1 MKKHIKYLIKISFV
15 LSISLITLSSFGQDQ
30 DTSYWKND
38 FKSGLNINQA
48 AFSSNWT
55 GGGVKSIGLNAFL
68 NFKANY
74 LKDKNSWDNEVDLLY
89 GFLSNEGQGLRK
101 TNDKIYLDS
110 KYGWALN
117 KKWDVFVS
125 ANFLSQ
131 FANGYRYEKDAS
143 GIERDTLISK
153 FLAPGYITLAWGFE
167 YHPVDYFSLR
177 LSPLA
182 PRFTFQTSDDVALN
196 VDNNYGVDPDKK
208 MRSEWLA
215 FQLVANFDK
224 DLTETINLKWRYVM
238 FVNYQKLNLNEI
250 DHRLDLT
257 ISAKVAKYIDVNF
270 TLISIYDRD
279 QDSAIQ
285 FSESFGV
292 GFVYSIKNYKDE

>member
-1 MKKHIKYLIKISFV
+1 MKNNIQILIKISFV
-15 LSISLITLSSFGQDQ
+15 LSLTLITLNSIGQEQ
-30 DTSYWKND
+30 DTTYWKNA
-38 FKSGLNINQA
+38 FKSGVSLNQA
-48 AFSSNWT
+48 AFSPNWT
-55 GGGVKSIGLNAFL
+55 GGGVKSVGFNAYL
-68 NFKANY
+68 NFKSNY
-74 LKDKNSWDNEVDLLY
+74 SKEKRSWDNEVDLLY

-117 KKWDVFVS
+117 KKWDIFVS

-131 FANGYRYEKDAS
+131 FANGYRYEKDAT
-143 GIERDTLISK
+143 GVERDTLISK
-153 FLAPGYITLAWGFE
+153 FLAPGYLTFAWGFE
-167 YHPVDYFSLR
+167 YHPVDFFSLR
-177 LSPLA
+177 LSPFA
-182 PRFTFQTSDDVALN
+182 PRFTFQTSDEIARN
-196 VDNNYGVDPDKK
+196 VENNYGVEFDKK

-224 DLTETINLKWRYVM
+224 DLTKTINLKWRYVM
-238 FVNYQKLNLNEI
+238 FLNYQKFNLNEI

-270 TLISIYDRD
+270 SLISIYDKD

-285 FSESFGV
+285 FSEAFGV
-292 GFVYSIKNYKDE
+292 GFVYSIKNFEDE